1 MRGGMDQLRFFASL
15 GMTGKARRTPNR
27 VKGTNGP
34 PCRQSSV
41 GAGCGYLVDAQAF
54 LFLLKKSGDTVNDLI
69 QRSTGTEASKGIE
82 LIDGG
87 HAAHHVLKAGFVG
100 LVVGHILNGGGA
112 AGALLH
118 SLRQFLDGD
127 FLGVADVD
135 DLADGTLQIHKADQ
149 TFNCVT
155 HIAEAA
161 RLLPGAVDADGGVVQ
176 GGLDEI
182 GEHHSVATGL
192 PGTNGIEQAGHDDG
206 QPLFLPVGESK
217 KLVERF
223 GGRVTPAALC
233 GGPEDEIR
241 IFVERNVGVLA
252 VDLRSGRGE
261 NEFPLLASGFE
272 NQLSAVYVGLDGF
285 DGAFDN
291 EFDSHSGGEMHDYVS
306 IIDELGEQL
315 SILHVVQ
322 VILHAIRRL
331 EMTDVIDTARRKVVE
346 QNDAIAAAEEPLSE
360 V

>member
-41 GAGCGYLVDAQAF
+41 GACCGYLVDAQAF
-54 LFLLKKSGDTVNDLI
+54 LFLLKKSGDTVNNLI
-69 QRSTGTEASKGIE
+69 QRSKGTEASKGIE

-118 SLRQFLDGD
+118 SLRQSLDGD
-127 FLGVADVD
+127 FLGVADID

-149 TFNCVT
+149 TFNGVT
-155 HIAEAA
+155 HIAETA

-217 KLVERF
+217 KLIECF
-223 GGRVTPAALC
+223 GGRVAPAALC
-233 GGPEDEIR
+233 GGAEDEIR
-241 IFVERNVGVLA
+241 IFVERNVGILA
-252 VDLRSGRGE
+252 VDLRGGRGE
-261 NEFPLLASGFE
+261 NEFPLLAGGFE
-272 NQLSAVYVGLDGF
+272 DQLSAIYIGLDGF
-285 DGAFDN
+285 DGAFDD
-291 EFDSHSGGEMHDYVS
+291 ESDSHSGGQMDDHIG
-306 IIDELGEQL
+306 IIDKFGEQL
-315 SILHVVQ
+315 AILNVIQ
-322 VILHAIRRL
+322 MILHAAGRL
-331 EMTDVIDTARRKVVE
+331 EMTNVIDTARRKVVE
-346 QNDAIAAAEEPLSE
+346 QNDAVAAIKKPLRE